1 MQRYRTS
8 CRAPAAL
15 PHLPEFRFPAHLPV
29 ALLLLITL
37 WLSGCATYKDVVEDQ
52 RTQSARAG
60 QAQQIVRQSAAPLA
74 YLRQDITPRFA
85 SRSVPTDPS
94 LNLPTHLGKLTLRLP
109 GRHGLGQIAEQL
121 SRLIELPVLVTP
133 DALMDPALFQPGS
146 ITSTSTAATTT
157 SSSALSSAAQTQSQA
172 AALRATTVLFNDA
185 ELRTT
190 FELNYTGSLRGFL
203 DDLSARAGL
212 QWRYNEGRIVLSRV
226 VTRVIAV
233 KAVSGGIAAT
243 TTMTAGTAINAS
255 STASGNFW
263 AALAVNLKEQVSVLG
278 KIQVDERLG
287 SVTVTD
293 ALPNVEAIE
302 RFINAQNEL
311 MMRQLTLEVEVLQ
324 VDLRQEQSTGINW
337 AAVSSQLNGTLTLI
351 SPGSLGSYSGT
362 SAASF
367 SFIKGNDNAMLS
379 LLEEFGK
386 VNTTYSA
393 VLTTTH
399 RQPVPLGVT
408 SKEGYLK
415 SVTAGTVSATGG
427 TSTGATLTADTITTG
442 FSMLLT
448 PTVLDSGRILLES
461 MLSVSALREL
471 KEFASGEGVLRN
483 SIQLPAVDDF
493 TTLQRLSVR
502 AGETLVMTGF
512 EREILLR
519 DERDVIRGVVPASQR
534 AKAARQSTV
543 ILITPRLSPP

>member
-1 MQRYRTS
+1 MRHPLTLRRTL
-8 CRAPAAL
+8 AL
-15 PHLPEFRFPAHLPV
+15 PAWLPLV
-29 ALLLLITL
+29 LLCLAACLQT
-37 WLSGCATYKDVVEDQ
+37 GCATIKDVSEEQ
-52 RTQSARAG
+52 RSQSVRAG
-60 QAQQIVRQSAAPLA
+60 QAQQIIRQSTAAPT

-85 SRSVPTDPS
+85 SRSVPLDTS

-109 GRHGLGQIAEQL
+109 GRHGLGQIAELL
-121 SRLIELPVLVTP
+121 SRVTELPVFVTP
-133 DALMDPALFQPGS
+133 DALMDPALFQPGN
-146 ITSTSTAATTT
+146 AAAFAVAPVLT
-157 SSSALSSAAQTQSQA
+157 SSAQSAAVQTQNQA
-172 AALRATTVLFNDA
+172 AALRATTVLFNNA

-190 FELNYTGSLRGFL
+190 FELNYSGSLRGFL
-203 DDLSARAGL
+203 DDLSTRAGL
-212 QWRYNEGRIVLSRV
+212 QWRYTDGRIVLSRV
-226 VTRVIAV
+226 VTRVMPV
-233 KAVSGGIAAT
+233 KAVSGGI
-243 TTMTAGTAINAS
+243 TASASMSAGGGLSAS
-255 STASGNFW
+255 SAASGNFW
-263 AALAVNLKEQVSVLG
+263 ATLGTNLKAQVSALG
-278 KIQVDERLG
+278 KLQVDEGLG

-337 AAVSSQLNGTLTLI
+337 SSVSSQLNGTLSMK
-351 SPGSLGSYSGT
+351 SPNSLGSYSGT
-362 SAASF
+362 AAASF
-367 SFIKGNDNAMLS
+367 SFVKGNDGALFS

-386 VNTTYSA
+386 VNTAYSA

-415 SVTAGTVSATGG
+415 SVTAGTVSATTGA
-427 TSTGATLTADTITTG
+427 STGATLNADTITTG
-442 FSMLLT
+442 FSMLVT
-448 PTVLDSGRILLES
+448 PTVLDSGMILLES
-461 MLSVSALREL
+461 VLSVSALREL
-471 KEFASGEGVLRN
+471 KEFASGEGILRN

-519 DERDVIRGVVPASQR
+519 DERDVVRGVVPASQR

-543 ILITPRLSPP
+543 ILITPRLSAP

>member
-1 MQRYRTS
+1 MQRFCTLG
-8 CRAPAAL
+8 RARAVP
-15 PHLPEFRFPAHLPV
+15 
-29 ALLLLITL
+29 LLLLTTL
-37 WLSGCATYKDVVEDQ
+37 WLSACTTYKDVVEDQ
-52 RTQSARAG
+52 RAQSARAG
-60 QAQQIVRQSAAPLA
+60 QAQQIVRQSAAPPA
-74 YLRQDITPRFA
+74 YLRQDTTPRFA
-85 SRSVPTDPS
+85 SRSVPLDPS
-94 LNLPTHLGKLTLRLP
+94 LNLPPHLGKLTLRLP
-109 GRHGLGQIAEQL
+109 GRHGLGQIAELL

-133 DALMDPALFQPGS
+133 DALMDPALFQPG
-146 ITSTSTAATTT
+146 TAATPTAATTVT
-157 SSSALSSAAQTQSQA
+157 SSAQRSDAQTQSQA
-172 AALRATTVLFNDA
+172 AALRATTVLFNDT

-190 FELNYTGSLRGFL
+190 FELNYSGSLRGFL
-203 DDLSARAGL
+203 DDLSTRAGL
-212 QWRYNEGRIVLSRV
+212 QWRYTDGRIVLSRV
-226 VTRVIAV
+226 VTRVLAV
-233 KAVSGGIAAT
+233 KAVSGGITAT
-243 TTMTAGTAINAS
+243 SNMSAGTGINAS
-255 STASGNFW
+255 SAANGNFW
-263 AALAVNLKEQVSVLG
+263 AGLSANLKEQVSPLG

-337 AAVSSQLNGTLTLI
+337 ASVSSKLSGNLSLV
-351 SPGSLGSYSGT
+351 SPDTLGSYSG
-362 SAASF
+362 AAGATF
-367 SFIKGNDNAMLS
+367 SFTKGNSKTLLS

-386 VNTTYSA
+386 VNTAYSA
-393 VLTTTH
+393 VITTTH
-399 RQPVPLGVT
+399 RQPVPIGVT

-415 SVTAGTVSATGG
+415 SVTAGTVS
-427 TSTGATLTADTITTG
+427 TSSSPGTGATLTADTIVTG

-448 PTVLDSGRILLES
+448 PTVLDSGLILLES

-493 TTLQRLSVR
+493 TTLQRLSVK

-519 DERDVIRGVVPASQR
+519 DERDVVRGVLPVSQR
-534 AKAARQSTV
+534 AKASRQSTV
-543 ILITPRLSPP
+543 ILITPRLNTP